1 MKTSSVSNLQNCGH
15 CTKAKTGLKGHSR
28 HPVPRLLVKKTGERD
43 GMAFHERNYV
53 TGSLGTIYSKQLMP
67 LVLPHGLKLDK
78 YGA

>member
-1 MKTSSVSNLQNCGH
+1 
-15 CTKAKTGLKGHSR
+15 
-28 HPVPRLLVKKTGERD
+28 LLVKKTGERD